1 MTTTAADSPQT
12 DSPARLNPAA
22 LSVDEL
28 ARLLSAAGSRLVTPE
43 QIQADIEAGAPRPLA
58 AQLTDL
64 RESIVVEGAGHWVQQ
79 EAPDV
84 VSEALVGFLRGA
96 A

>member
-43 QIQADIEAGAPRPLA
+43 QIQADIDAGAPGRNWNDA
-58 AQLTDL
+58 T
-64 RESIVVEGAGHWVQQ
+64 
-79 EAPDV
+79 
-84 VSEALVGFLRGA
+84 ALVINVT
-96 A
+96 